1 MNKTLQTII
10 GIAVIVV
17 IVVLIIIFG
26 GEKKKEGVIRV
37 GILEPL
43 TGIRAEAGKYYQ
55 KGLDLALPEI
65 NNDSGKKYQ
74 LELIYE
80 DTQYDPKVGLTA
92 FNKLKEF
99 DNVKYVIGA
108 HGSSVALT
116 VAKVAEESKIILITA
131 GSQSSAISEAGDY
144 IFRTQI
150 NTAQEA
156 PFLAKFLKQVAGD
169 RPIHVLGL
177 NTDYT
182 VAYMN
187 NLAPA
192 LEKEGGKLG
201 LVEKFDPKEADYR
214 THLLK
219 AKGAGA
225 EYILLLAV
233 PNQAGQILK
242 QAKEL
247 GIKATFIGSSPIEG
261 EDLLEIGGEA
271 AEDLLYIYPYDDAS
285 DITSMKTYRKKYMAE
300 YNEKP
305 EMLSANIYDT
315 LHILSLCFEKAS
327 DNVDG
332 VKDCLYGVK
341 DYKGAS
347 GILSFDENGDIV
359 KPFIMKTVKNGEFV
373 PLEDF

>member
-1 MNKTLQTII
+1 MNKSNQII
-10 GIAVIVV
+10 IAIIIVIILIVV
-17 IVVLIIIFG
+17 FYNPAPEERGIIKI
-26 GEKKKEGVIRV
+26 

-43 TGIRAEAGKYYQ
+43 TGIRAEAGNYYQ

-65 NNDSGKKYQ
+65 NNDSSKKYQ

-80 DTQYDPKVGLTA
+80 DTQYDPKIGLTA

-99 DNVKYVIGA
+99 DNVNYIIGA
-108 HGSSVALT
+108 HGSSVTLT
-116 VAKVAEESKIILITA
+116 VAKSAEESKIILITA

-156 PFLAKFLKQVAGD
+156 PFLAKLITEIAGNKS
-169 RPIHVLGL
+169 IHVLGL

-182 VAYMN
+182 VAYME
-187 NLAPA
+187 NLIPA
-192 LEKEGGKLG
+192 LEENGGKLG

-219 AKGAGA
+219 AKGADA

-247 GIKATFIGSSPIEG
+247 NINATFIGSSPVEG
-261 EDLLEIGGEA
+261 EDLLKIGGEA
-271 AEDLLYIYPYDDAS
+271 AEDLIYIYPYDDAS
-285 DITSMKTYRKKYMAE
+285 DITSMKTYRNKYLEE

-315 LHILSLCFEKAS
+315 LHILSFCFEKTG
-327 DNVDG
+327 DNVES
-332 VKDCLYGVK
+332 VKDCLYGIK
-341 DYKGAS
+341 NYKGAS

-359 KPFIMKTVKNGEFV
+359 KPFITKTVKNNQFV
-373 PLEDF
+373 LYEEE